1 LAKLQLV
8 RQPLQAHVKC
18 SARGYPSRVPD
29 VAVICG
35 SRSDLPALKGC
46 FDVLDSY
53 GIGWEASVISA
64 HRQPQALGTYVREAE
79 ASGVKV
85 FIGAAG
91 LAAHLPGVLASMTAR
106 PVIGLP
112 LDGGSLGGAGALFSV
127 GQMPRGVP
135 VAAVA
140 IGSAGARNAAH
151 LAARILGLADGGI
164 AARVEE
170 FRIEQAR
177 NEELRVDPRNPSP

>member
-1 LAKLQLV
+1 MMRARALARLLDV
-8 RQPLQAHVKC
+8 TDP
-18 SARGYPSRVPD
+18 AR

-53 GIGWEASVISA
+53 AIGWEASVISA
-64 HRQPQALGTYVREAE
+64 HRQPEALRAYVAEAE
-79 ASGVKV
+79 GRGVQL

-106 PVIGLP
+106 PVIGIP
-112 LDGGSLGGAGALFSV
+112 LDGGALGGADALYSIV
-127 GQMPRGVP
+127 QMPPGVP

-140 IGSAGARNAAH
+140 IGSAGAKNAGH
-151 LAARILGLADGGI
+151 LAARILGLADADLAERIDGFRGQQAAGAEVGI
-164 AARVEE
+164 
-170 FRIEQAR
+170 
-177 NEELRVDPRNPSP
+177 DPRA

>member
-1 LAKLQLV
+1 VTDGA
-8 RQPLQAHVKC
+8 
-18 SARGYPSRVPD
+18 S

-53 GIGWEASVISA
+53 AIGWEASVISA
-64 HRQPQALGTYVREAE
+64 HRQPERLRTYVADAE
-79 ASGVKV
+79 SRGVRL

-106 PVIGLP
+106 PVIGIP
-112 LDGGSLGGAGALFSV
+112 LDGGALGGADALYSIV
-127 GQMPRGVP
+127 QMPPGVP

-140 IGSAGARNAAH
+140 IGSAGAKNAGH
-151 LAARILGLADGGI
+151 LAARILALADAGLAGRIDG
-164 AARVEE
+164 
-170 FRIEQAR
+170 FRAEQAAGA
-177 NEELRVDPRNPSP
+177 EVAIDPRG